1 MNKILRVILILVVI
15 LLLIVLP
22 ILYLLNF
29 YNKIIIVD
37 PIIIENKDSIQSVI
51 LTKLYAL
58 KLTEYKKIILINETH
73 LMNHKKYLGQ
83 ITENQQHLM
92 LKLEKNNG
100 NTIVTDDK
108 LKRMEEKIKE
118 LEQDFKQLLIK
129 RSN

>member
-1 MNKILRVILILVVI
+1 MNIAELLKKNIVMIPVV
-15 LLLIVLP
+15 VS
-22 ILYLLNF
+22 
-29 YNKIIIVD
+29 IIVGTFTGVRY
-37 PIIIENKDSIQSVI
+37 IVS
-51 LTKLYAL
+51 
-58 KLTEYKKIILINETH
+58 LTETINKNKQEIILINETH